1 MKIKSIKLLKGDLL
15 IIAFVLILALIVFI
29 LSLPKNHN
37 TNKVEIYLDGALIH
51 TYSLDKNTQT
61 TIEIEENYLNT
72 IQINGDEVA
81 VVASTCGDSICE
93 NTGYISKSDEVIVC
107 LPNRLLI
114 QVVGTDIDS
123 EFDAVVG

>member
-15 IIAFVLILALIVFI
+15 IIAFVLILALAVFV
-29 LSLPKNHN
+29 LSLPKNYN
-37 TNKVEIYLDGALIH
+37 TNRVEIYLDGVLMH
-51 TYSLDKNTQT
+51 TYSLDKDTQK
-61 TIEIEENYLNT
+61 TIEIEDNYLNT

-81 VVASTCGDSICE
+81 VIASTCSDNICE
-93 NTGYISKSDEVIVC
+93 NTGYISKSGEVIVC

-114 QVVGTDIDS
+114 QIVGTDTES